1 MKNMQCFFQWKG
13 AAAVLAM
20 LTFFLLVSCGQ
31 GAQNAQSAPELKDRD
46 ISEIYGY
53 TFYGD
58 ITADSSNT
66 LKPSFILYNDERAG
80 WNMSVNGMNDNQ
92 FYYFAVKNSKANYT
106 LYWFGASN
114 EAAAKA
120 KDKSQAAMT
129 VLLGINSPDNIR
141 ILLIG
146 DGLSGIE
153 KMKGAPVPMTKQPGI
168 PRKTT
173 PPPIDFNSSIQ
184 DITINIPSS
193 APGADWGGVA
203 SYAGTFDYLVGPG
216 GTLARGHGTC
226 GKDSAGND
234 VIPKIR
240 ITPDAAGSHTVK
252 VHMHRFVSQPPM
264 SIEPFD
270 IPGVKVFKD
279 GAVYYLKY
287 GPSSVEAC
295 KENGEDI
302 TLHNVTVHGKLENG
316 KLTLRVSFMPGLM
329 PLAIVEVFKSK

>member
-13 AAAVLAM
+13 VAAVLAT
-20 LTFFLLVSCGQ
+20 LTFFLLVSCQQ
-31 GAQNAQSAPELKDRD
+31 GAQSAQELKDHD

-53 TFYGD
+53 TFYGN
-58 ITADSSNT
+58 ITASSGTT
-66 LKPSFILYNDERAG
+66 LKPSFILYNDKRAE
-80 WNMSVNGMNDNQ
+80 WNMSVNGMNNNQ
-92 FYYFAVKNSKANYT
+92 FYYYAVKNSEPNNYT

-114 EAAAKA
+114 ETEAKA
-120 KDKSQAAMT
+120 KDQSKAAME
-129 VLLGINSPDNIR
+129 VHLGIDSPDQIT
-141 ILLIG
+141 ILLTG
-146 DGLSGIE
+146 DKLTDIKE
-153 KMKGAPVPMTKQPGI
+153 MANNRVPMHKQTNV

-193 APGADWGGVA
+193 ASEADWDGA
-203 SYAGTFDYLVGPG
+203 TSYSGTFDYLVGPG
-216 GTLARGHGTC
+216 GEMARGHGTC
-226 GKDSAGND
+226 GKDSTGNE
-234 VIPKIR
+234 ITPKIR

-252 VHMHRFVSQPPM
+252 VNKYRAVTQSPM
-264 SIEPFD
+264 NIESFD

>member
-1 MKNMQCFFQWKG
+1 ME
-13 AAAVLAM
+13 VH
-20 LTFFLLVSCGQ
+20 
-31 GAQNAQSAPELKDRD
+31 
-46 ISEIYGY
+46 
-53 TFYGD
+53 
-58 ITADSSNT
+58 
-66 LKPSFILYNDERAG
+66 
-80 WNMSVNGMNDNQ
+80 
-92 FYYFAVKNSKANYT
+92 
-106 LYWFGASN
+106 
-114 EAAAKA
+114 
-120 KDKSQAAMT
+120 
-129 VLLGINSPDNIR
+129 LGIDSPDQIT
-141 ILLIG
+141 ILLTG
-146 DGLSGIE
+146 DKLTDIKE
-153 KMKGAPVPMTKQPGI
+153 MANNRVPMHKQTNV

-193 APGADWGGVA
+193 ASEADWDGA
-203 SYAGTFDYLVGPG
+203 TSYSGTFDYLVGPG
-216 GTLARGHGTC
+216 GEMARGHGTC
-226 GKDSAGND
+226 GKDSTGNE
-234 VIPKIR
+234 ITPKIR

-252 VHMHRFVSQPPM
+252 VNKYRAVTQSPM
-264 SIEPFD
+264 NIESFD

>member
-1 MKNMQCFFQWKG
+1 MKNMQCFFQRKG
-13 AAAVLAM
+13 AAVILAA
-20 LTFFLLVSCGQ
+20 LTFFLLISCKQ
-31 GAQNAQSAPELKDRD
+31 GAQELKDYD

-92 FYYFAVKNSKANYT
+92 FYYFAVKNSTANYT

-120 KDKSQAAMT
+120 KDKSKAAMT
-129 VLLGINSPDNIR
+129 VQLGINSPDNIR
-141 ILLIG
+141 ILLTG

-153 KMKGAPVPMTKQPGI
+153 KMKGAPVPMTKQTGI

-173 PPPIDFNSSIQ
+173 PPPINFDSSIQ
-184 DITINIPSS
+184 DVTINIPSAAS
-193 APGADWGGVA
+193 EADWGGA
-203 SYAGTFDYLVGPG
+203 TSYSGTFDYLVGDG
-216 GTLARGHGTC
+216 EKTLARGHGTC
-226 GKDSAGND
+226 GKDAAGNEI
-234 VIPKIR
+234 IPKIR

-252 VHMHRFVSQPPM
+252 VNKYRAVTQSAMN
-264 SIEPFD
+264 IESFD
-270 IPGVKVFKD
+270 VPGVKVFKY

-287 GPSSVEAC
+287 GPSSVEAH

-302 TLHNVTVHGKLENG
+302 TLHNVTVHGKLENR
-316 KLTLRVSFMPGLM
+316 KLTLRISFMPGKM
-329 PLAIVEVFKSK
+329 QIPVTEIFKSK

>member
-1 MKNMQCFFQWKG
+1 MKNMQCFFQRKG

-53 TFYGD
+53 TFYGN
-58 ITADSSNT
+58 ITASSGNT
-66 LKPSFILYNDERAG
+66 LKPSLILYNDERAE
-80 WNMSVNGMNDNQ
+80 WNMSINGMNNNQ
-92 FYYFAVKNSKANYT
+92 FYYYAVKNSKANYT
-106 LYWFGASN
+106 LYWFSGADYG
-114 EAAAKA
+114 AMMTR
-120 KDKSQAAMT
+120 DKSKAAMT
-129 VLLGINSPDNIR
+129 VLLGINSLDQIR
-141 ILLIG
+141 IVLTG
-146 DGLSGIE
+146 DGLTGIE
-153 KMKGAPVPMTKQPGI
+153 AMQNTPVPMTKQPGI

-184 DITINIPSS
+184 DITINIPSAAS
-193 APGADWGGVA
+193 EADWGGA
-203 SYAGTFDYLVGPG
+203 TSYSGTFDYLVGD
-216 GTLARGHGTC
+216 LARGHGTC
-226 GKDSAGND
+226 GKDSAGNEI
-234 VIPKIR
+234 IPKIR

-252 VHMHRFVSQPPM
+252 VNKYRAVTQSPM
-264 SIEPFD
+264 NIESFD

>member
-1 MKNMQCFFQWKG
+1 MKNMQCFFQRKG
-13 AAAVLAM
+13 AAAILAA
-20 LTFFLLVSCGQ
+20 LTFFLLISCKQ
-31 GAQNAQSAPELKDRD
+31 GAQELKDYD

-92 FYYFAVKNSKANYT
+92 FYYFAVKNSTANYT

-120 KDKSQAAMT
+120 KDKSKAAMT
-129 VLLGINSPDNIR
+129 VQLGINSPDNIR
-141 ILLIG
+141 ILLTG
-146 DGLSGIE
+146 DGFGGIK
-153 KMKGAPVPMTKQPGI
+153 KMKGPPVPIKKKRGI

-173 PPPIDFNSSIQ
+173 PPPINFDSSIQ
-184 DITINIPSS
+184 DVTINIPSAAS
-193 APGADWGGVA
+193 EADWGGA
-203 SYAGTFDYLVGPG
+203 TSYSGTFDYLVGDG
-216 GTLARGHGTC
+216 EKTLARGHGTC
-226 GKDSAGND
+226 GKDAAGNEI
-234 VIPKIR
+234 IPKIR

-252 VHMHRFVSQPPM
+252 VNKYRAVTQSSMN
-264 SIEPFD
+264 IESFD
-270 IPGVKVFKD
+270 VPGVKVFKY

-287 GPSSVEAC
+287 GPSSVEAH

-316 KLTLRVSFMPGLM
+316 KLTLRVSFMPGKM
-329 PLAIVEVFKSK
+329 QIPVTEIFKSK